1 MTGASAASRLIPPA
15 PDIMATS
22 KRSSRAKAQGQP
34 SAAAL
39 AKAEILRRLKAARAL
54 RSAGKSLAAIR
65 AYRTILTE
73 RPRHLDAI
81 RGLALALAARGKT
94 EEARKA
100 RARARRIE
108 AYNLMQA
115 ADRLVE
121 AEQPAKGAALLK
133 RATRLDP
140 KRPLAHWYLAEALS
154 LMGKRKAALA
164 SYQRFHALAPDDPE
178 GPHMI
183 AAHGGTV
190 APVRASNEYIV
201 EHFDRFA
208 EKFDQTL
215 VEDLGYRAPHYLRE
229 ALVAD
234 GTLAKGRKLDILD
247 LGCGTGLCGLE
258 IKRWVRRLH
267 GIDLSKAMLAKAR
280 RRKIYHSLKAS
291 EITAYL
297 GKTAETYD
305 LVVSSDVLIYFGDL
319 SPVFMGIAR
328 VLRTGGRLAFSVEQ
342 ATGAKP
348 VLTTSGRF
356 AHGRSYLRKTLSKA
370 GFSVVSITPTI
381 LRKEYEVPVKGLVVV
396 ARKR

>member
-1 MTGASAASRLIPPA
+1 
-15 PDIMATS
+15 
-22 KRSSRAKAQGQP
+22 
-34 SAAAL
+34 
-39 AKAEILRRLKAARAL
+39 
-54 RSAGKSLAAIR
+54 
-65 AYRTILTE
+65 
-73 RPRHLDAI
+73 
-81 RGLALALAARGKT
+81 
-94 EEARKA
+94 
-100 RARARRIE
+100 
-108 AYNLMQA
+108 
-115 ADRLVE
+115 
-121 AEQPAKGAALLK
+121 
-133 RATRLDP
+133 
-140 KRPLAHWYLAEALS
+140 
-154 LMGKRKAALA
+154 
-164 SYQRFHALAPDDPE
+164 
-178 GPHMI
+178 MI

-247 LGCGTGLCGLE
+247 LGCGTGLCGVE
-258 IKRWVRRLH
+258 IKRWIRRLH

-319 SPVFMGIAR
+319 SPVFAGAAR
-328 VLRTGGRLAFSVEQ
+328 VLRSGGRLAFSVEQ
-342 ATGAKP
+342 ATGTQP

-356 AHGRSYLRKTLSKA
+356 AHGRSYLRKALSKA